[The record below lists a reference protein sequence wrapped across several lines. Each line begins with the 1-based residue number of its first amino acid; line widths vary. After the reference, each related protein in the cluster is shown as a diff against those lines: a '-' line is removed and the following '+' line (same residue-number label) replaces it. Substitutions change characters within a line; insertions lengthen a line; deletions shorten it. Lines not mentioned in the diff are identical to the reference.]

1 MKETKKSEAKAWSAL
16 EIADLRY
23 GAAIGRSAAEIAK
36 LLKRSEA
43 DVREKIA
50 QLGLTWIAL

>member
-1 MKETKKSEAKAWSAL
+1 MNDAKKSEAKAWSAL

-23 GAAIGRSAAEIAK
+23 GAAIGRSVAEIAK

-50 QLGLTWIAL
+50 ELGLTWITL